1 MRMMA
6 LIFYARVS
14 SRDQNLDRQL
24 KRASEV
30 QADKIFKDKLSG
42 KNTARPGLNDLL
54 NFVREGDVVEVVSLD
69 RLSRNYDDIR
79 AIVEKLKGK
88 GVKLIIDD
96 LPQTNTGNDLVDKF
110 LLDMMINLMGFVAEN
125 ERSKIRERQRQGIA
139 VAKQRGAYKGKA
151 AKFTATSKDREG
163 RLVYESVKQAYMS
176 GRYDSKAQLARDNG
190 LSRQQLY
197 RIIKRIDKNN

>member
-1 MRMMA
+1 MT
-6 LIFYARVS
+6 LVFYARVS

-24 KRASEV
+24 KRAKEV
-30 QADKIFKDKLSG
+30 GATKVFEDKLSG
-42 KNTARPGLNDLL
+42 KNTKRPGLKALL
-54 NFVREGDVVEVVSLD
+54 DFVREDDVVEVVSLD

-79 AIVEKLKGK
+79 TIVEKLKKK

-96 LPQTNTGNDLVDKF
+96 LPQTNTGNNLVDKF

-139 VAKQRGAYKGKA
+139 VAKQRGAYKGRPF
-151 AKFTATSKDREG
+151 KFTEDSADREG
-163 RLVYESVKQAYMS
+163 RLVYKNVKEAFVS
-176 GRYDSKAQLARDNG
+176 GNYDSKAQLARDNG

-197 RIIKRIDKNN
+197 RVIKRIENGK

>member
-1 MRMMA
+1 MA

-30 QADKIFKDKLSG
+30 QADKIFEDKLSG

-54 NFVREGDVVEVVSLD
+54 DFVREGDVVEVVSLD

-139 VAKQRGAYKGKA
+139 VAKQRGAYKGKV

-163 RLVYESVKQAYMS
+163 RLVYESVKQAYLS
-176 GRYDSKAQLARDNG
+176 GQYDSKAQLARDNG

-197 RIIKRIDKNN
+197 RIIKRIDNNN

>member
-1 MRMMA
+1 MA
-6 LIFYARVS
+6 LVFYARVS

-24 KRASEV
+24 KRAQEV
-30 QADKIFKDKLSG
+30 EAAKVFKDKLSG
-42 KNTARPGLNDLL
+42 KNTERPGLNALL
-54 NFVREGDVVEVVSLD
+54 GFVREGDVVEVVSLD

-79 AIVEKLKGK
+79 SIVEKLKNK

-125 ERSKIRERQRQGIA
+125 ERSKIRERQRQGIV
-139 VAKQRGAYKGKA
+139 VAKQRGVYKGRPFKFA
-151 AKFTATSKDREG
+151 ADSPDREG
-163 RLVYESVKQAYMS
+163 RLVYKNVKEAFVS
-176 GRYDSKAQLARDNG
+176 GNYDSKAQLARDNG

-197 RIIKRIDKNN
+197 RVIKRIENEA